1 MVCPYCGKENS
12 DSSVFCASCRQL
24 LKGVGPTSP
33 NLEPVKTK
41 SGNGRKVLLVI
52 VALLIAT
59 PFLISFVRGFV
70 QGFNS
75 RMENTDQKV
84 SRLMREAAGL
94 QPVRTSIFGEDNIDT
109 RMRDLFRNVIR
120 LNKEYQA
127 AAERLNTSETGKLNS
142 PESFAD
148 PDSATEALKQLHAA
162 YDLDLQQE
170 QNIQQVLDNFRHQFD
185 GPGFSA
191 SDRELFLN
199 GFNKGLAQSA
209 PKRQRAIANE
219 KAWIEASDDVY
230 GYARAH
236 HGDFKLVSG
245 QLSISSDAV
254 LVEFNSKIHALNQR
268 QQEFLQAKN
277 EFDQMQKGL
286 WQKIGVKPQ
295 DTGTH

>member
-1 MVCPYCGKENS
+1 MICPYCGKEIS

-24 LKGVGPTSP
+24 MTGVGPT
-33 NLEPVKTK
+33 LEPVKTK
-41 SGNGRKVLLVI
+41 SGNTRKALLVI
-52 VALLIAT
+52 AALLIAT
-59 PFLISFVRGFV
+59 PFLIGFRGFV
-70 QGFNS
+70 RGFNS
-75 RMENTDQKV
+75 RMETTDQKV

-94 QPVRTSIFGEDNIDT
+94 QPVHTSIFGEDDVDT
-109 RMRDLFRNVIR
+109 RMRELFRNVIR
-120 LNKEYQA
+120 LNKEYQTA
-127 AAERLNTSETGKLNS
+127 ADKLDTSETGKLNT

-148 PDSATEALKQLHAA
+148 PGSAAEALKQLHAA

-170 QNIQQVLDNFRHQFD
+170 QKIQQVLDNFRHQFD

-209 PKRQRAIANE
+209 PKRQHAIATE

-236 HGDFKLVSG
+236 HKDFRLVSG
-245 QLSISSDAV
+245 QLSISGDAV
-254 LVEFNSKIHALNQR
+254 LVEFNSKIAALNRR

-277 EFDQMQKGL
+277 EFDQMQKGI
-286 WQKIGVKPQ
+286 WQKTGIKPQ
-295 DTGTH
+295 DTGSH

>member
-1 MVCPYCGKENS
+1 MICPYCGKENS

-24 LKGVGPTSP
+24 MTGVGPT
-33 NLEPVKTK
+33 LEPVKTK
-41 SGNGRKVLLVI
+41 SGNTRKVLLVI

-59 PFLISFVRGFV
+59 PFLIGFVRGFV
-70 QGFNS
+70 RGFNS
-75 RMENTDQKV
+75 RMETTDQKV

-94 QPVRTSIFGEDNIDT
+94 QPVHTSIFGEDDVDT

-120 LNKEYQA
+120 LNKEYQTA
-127 AAERLNTSETGKLNS
+127 ADKLDTSETGKLNT

-148 PDSATEALKQLHAA
+148 PGSAAEALKQLHAA

-170 QNIQQVLDNFRHQFD
+170 QKIQQVLDNFRHQFD
-185 GPGFSA
+185 GPDFSA

-209 PKRQRAIANE
+209 PKRQRAIATE

-230 GYARAH
+230 GYARAYH
-236 HGDFKLVSG
+236 ENFKLVSG
-245 QLSISSDAV
+245 QLSISGDAV
-254 LVEFNSKIHALNQR
+254 LVEFNSKIAALNRR

-277 EFDQMQKGL
+277 EFDQMQKGF
-286 WQKIGVKPQ
+286 WQKTGIKPQ
-295 DTGTH
+295 DTGSH